1 MTVACSRGSAGR
13 KHPGRAA
20 DRTETLSSPLSNP
33 VSDQGERCDSDNN
46 QWTLWDGFQTLPRPW
61 KPLPD
66 KGFMALGRRRKVGAR
81 RLREGPAEPET
92 FAQETTGRLS
102 NPGPRAIQRRLHTTE
117 IGRLVAGY
125 RAGQSLSDLAKEFCI
140 HHRTV
145 AAHLEQCGVPRR
157 INARKFTNNDVDE
170 AARRYRAGES
180 LARVGNAF
188 NVDAATV
195 RRELQ
200 RAGITIRRRRGWN

>member
-1 MTVACSRGSAGR
+1 MGR
-13 KHPGRAA
+13 
-20 DRTETLSSPLSNP
+20 LSNP
-33 VSDQGERCDSDNN
+33 PEAVETLTAQGFH
-46 QWTLWDGFQTLPRPW
+46 GP
-61 KPLPD
+61 
-66 KGFMALGRRRKVGAR
+66 GRRRKVGAR

-92 FAQETTGRLS
+92 FAQKTTGRLS
-102 NPGPRAIQRRLHTTE
+102 NPRPRAIQRRLNTTE

-180 LARVGNAF
+180 LATVGNAF

-200 RAGITIRRRRGWN
+200 RAGVTIRRRRGWN